1 VNVADGDESASVEVQ
16 LGHRLRDVDLT
27 LLRAGLVGVG
37 LLGEFA
43 PGPRDAAAAKATRLD
58 RGLFDRGFRLL
69 ASPPP
74 LERPRRSE
82 KPRPPAGKPPRNPPR
97 EKENDI
103 GVSGIDAVKSR
114 ASVVLSK
121 RHPTSYFCFV

>member
-1 VNVADGDESASVEVQ
+1 M
-16 LGHRLRDVDLT
+16 
-27 LLRAGLVGVG
+27 
-37 LLGEFA
+37 
-43 PGPRDAAAAKATRLD
+43 
-58 RGLFDRGFRLL
+58 L

-121 RHPTSYFCFV
+121 RYPTSSFCFV